1 MFDNVFGQWLFV
13 LKVNFKLLLMQEQL
27 QGFVAI
33 LKIHPDDLDAL
44 EV

>member
-1 MFDNVFGQWLFV
+1 MFGKVFGQWLFV
-13 LKVNFKLLLMQEQL
+13 LKVKFKLLLMQEQL